1 MAQRFPSLPAA
12 VPSRCLCSFTLCLH
26 LGLDF
31 HPHPACLP
39 PRVLLAL
46 KCSASMLPPP
56 GGSSQAVPTQ
66 GPPALRT
73 LGSPRRHLTGGGSCP
88 PPPGGAGS
96 GPLAPG
102 PSLSA
107 PLFAL
112 RCVWLSL
119 QLFPPSK
126 KGPCPWTEGAML
138 CGPGRPGPSPSI
150 LSPRPRQGSP
160 GERRAAGCAHP
171 HRGRRQRPAAWQPRW
186 GPSLFQ
192 RRRQQRLPRRRLFG
206 ACSFLPSDGAHAP
219 PVACRETHGFFPVL
233 GIPLGS
239 GEHGG
244 LGSERP
250 PNPLER

>member
-46 KCSASMLPPP
+46 QCSASMLPPP

-73 LGSPRRHLTGGGSCP
+73 LGSPRHHRRRELPTSARGRWLWP
-88 PPPGGAGS
+88 ARPWAV
-96 GPLAPG
+96 
-102 PSLSA
+102 SLRS
-107 PLFAL
+107 AL
-112 RCVWLSL
+112 R
-119 QLFPPSK
+119 PPVRVVI
-126 KGPCPWTEGAML
+126 PAALPR
-138 CGPGRPGPSPSI
+138 PRRRGRVLGQKVRCSVAPADLVPLRASCLRP
-150 LSPRPRQGSP
+150 PRQGSP

-171 HRGRRQRPAAWQPRW
+171 HRGRRQRPTAWQPRW

-192 RRRQQRLPRRRLFG
+192 GRCQQKLPRWRLFG

>member
-46 KCSASMLPPP
+46 QCSASMLPPP

-73 LGSPRRHLTGGGSCP
+73 PGSPRRHRRRELPISARGRWLWAARP
-88 PPPGGAGS
+88 WAV
-96 GPLAPG
+96 
-102 PSLSA
+102 SLRS
-107 PLFAL
+107 AL
-112 RCVWLSL
+112 RPPVRVVNPAALL
-119 QLFPPSK
+119 PPSK

-171 HRGRRQRPAAWQPRW
+171 HRGRRQRPTAWQPRW

-192 RRRQQRLPRRRLFG
+192 RRRQPRLPRRRLFG

>member
-1 MAQRFPSLPAA
+1 MLSLDAA
-12 VPSRCLCSFTLCLH
+12 SSRREFAGYSNP
-26 LGLDF
+26 G
-31 HPHPACLP
+31 PACSPDAGQPSESPEEGVADLRP
-39 PRVLLAL
+39 GALAL
-46 KCSASMLPPP
+46 ARSPLGRLSPLHSSPSGACGYPCS
-56 GGSSQAVPTQ
+56 SSPT
-66 GPPALRT
+66 
-73 LGSPRRHLTGGGSCP
+73 
-88 PPPGGAGS
+88 
-96 GPLAPG
+96 
-102 PSLSA
+102 
-107 PLFAL
+107 
-112 RCVWLSL
+112 
-119 QLFPPSK
+119 SK

-138 CGPGRPGPSPSI
+138 CGPGRPGPSLSI

-160 GERRAAGCAHP
+160 RERRAAGCAHP
-171 HRGRRQRPAAWQPRW
+171 HRGRRQRPTAWQPRW

>member
-46 KCSASMLPPP
+46 QCSASMLPPP

-73 LGSPRRHLTGGGSCP
+73 LGSPRHHRRRELPISARGRWLWAARP
-88 PPPGGAGS
+88 WAV
-96 GPLAPG
+96 
-102 PSLSA
+102 SLRS
-107 PLFAL
+107 AL
-112 RCVWLSL
+112 RPPVRVVIPAALP
-119 QLFPPSK
+119 PPSK

-138 CGPGRPGPSPSI
+138 CGPGRPGPSLSI

-160 GERRAAGCAHP
+160 RERRAAGCAHP
-171 HRGRRQRPAAWQPRW
+171 HRGRRQRPTAWQPRW

>member
-46 KCSASMLPPP
+46 QCSASMLPPP

-66 GPPALRT
+66 GPPALWT
-73 LGSPRRHLTGGGSCP
+73 PGSPRRHRRRELPIS
-88 PPPGGAGS
+88 
-96 GPLAPG
+96 APG
-102 PSLSA
+102 ALALARSPLGCLSPLRSSPSGACGYPCS
-107 PLFAL
+107 
-112 RCVWLSL
+112 SS
-119 QLFPPSK
+119 PPSK

-171 HRGRRQRPAAWQPRW
+171 HRGRRQRPTAWQPRW